1 MAVTMN
7 SSGMRAD
14 FMISDAALPQRMAEL
29 MEDIEAQEGMFS
41 RLLTE
46 IGGAKVNASDETA
59 VSAAQTVGMS
69 VQAVDSSMQ
78 AVDTAVQAVDTAV
91 QAVDSSMQAVDAAL
105 EADDVV
111 TLDMSSSGEVA
122 AGDSPILPD
131 DPQALAMMVLRG
143 EVKLKDIPAD
153 KLTPKLIKLL
163 MLMRKS
169 GEYNKDD
176 KGKDD
181 DTDDG
186 EQDRQIFDPVKAIAT
201 EQMFQQSLQNSVLNE
216 LYQILEKQNEDK
228 DKPAIVEGVFETT
241 ETAETLPSITTTD
254 KASTIGES
262 TLTAMIDNLVAT
274 VAEGRESAETQQPVE
289 ETAKAV
295 PNVENVGSADL
306 IIPSDNADAPEV
318 FMQNAVNVFEPVNV
332 AQTVEAPTSETV
344 QTEAQTQLTDVQ
356 NVTVQAAVSQNE
368 QTAETAVSQN
378 VPVEEFTVRTVK
390 AEKPEIAENAVQQQE
405 VVEPIAVKTVT
416 RNENVQQLDKTAEQ
430 DPVKEV
436 EHVTEKATEQVP
448 EKTVELDL
456 GKAVEQ
462 APEKVVEQAPEKVVA
477 LAPEKVAEQVTEKAV
492 EQAPEKVIEQVPVKA
507 VEQVTEKAVE
517 RVPEKLIEQSP
528 VKAVEQVPEK
538 VVEQVP
544 ENVVKQAPVKTVEQA
559 SEKAV
564 EQVSDEPVDKVPE
577 KNVERNT
584 EKTVEAKPVKFVLKT
599 SEQPIE
605 KNAVERPRTSVSRF
619 ERVKSATDELEMLR
633 SAKFKANSAE
643 EKLGHTAQPLNV
655 DSPIVFKKE
664 DGSEI
669 EVRPSEILSQTA
681 KLVQKAIT
689 ENDDKTEYSMVLN
702 PEDLGK
708 ITVKLTKAADG
719 AVSVTI
725 MAENARTQ
733 RIIEQHSD
741 LMQSNL
747 RSDGV
752 NLESWQTVGERQ
764 QEHAAQDYNGSSKN
778 PYYRNDNNDSEDNSD
793 GEMSFADLIASM

>member
-78 AVDTAVQAVDTAV
+78 AVDTAVQAVD
-91 QAVDSSMQAVDAAL
+91 SSMQAVDAAL

-131 DPQALAMMVLRG
+131 DPQVLAMMVLRG
-143 EVKLKDIPAD
+143 EVRLKDIPAD

-176 KGKDD
+176 KGKD

-306 IIPSDNADAPEV
+306 IIPSDNADAPKV

-344 QTEAQTQLTDVQ
+344 QTEAQTQSTDVQ

-430 DPVKEV
+430 EPVKEV
-436 EHVTEKATEQVP
+436 EQVTEKATEQVP

-462 APEKVVEQAPEKVVA
+462 VPEKVVEQAPEKVVA

-492 EQAPEKVIEQVPVKA
+492 G
-507 VEQVTEKAVE
+507 

-528 VKAVEQVPEK
+528 VKAVEQVPEKAVEQVPEK

-564 EQVSDEPVDKVPE
+564 EQVSDEPVDKVPK